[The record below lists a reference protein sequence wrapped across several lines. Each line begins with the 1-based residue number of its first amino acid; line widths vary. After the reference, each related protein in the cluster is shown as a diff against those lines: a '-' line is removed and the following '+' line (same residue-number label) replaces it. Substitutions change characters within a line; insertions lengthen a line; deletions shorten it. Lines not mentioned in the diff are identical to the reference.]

1 MLRIALLV
9 LSLALPSTLRAQ
21 YVSGSVVV
29 LEDGG
34 DYIVIAA
41 DSLRLGPG
49 PGQVSHAAC
58 KIVKLND
65 QIVFAASGLT
75 GRPGIAKTP
84 GSDTW
89 NVKDIAR
96 QEYTALRKKRVDQL
110 IQKLAAGYGQ
120 RLSDLI
126 NHDLRLEPDGPLM
139 TYLSEHGGGG
149 AALFAGFDEQHQRV
163 IVEVTVGI
171 QGPGARGVGYTTK
184 LRPND
189 DAGGTEVLG
198 DTAIAQELAAGR
210 TQRAQ
215 EWRSAMLLQP
225 PGLSLKDKLLVGAE
239 SVAEWTA
246 KYDPD
251 HVGGPIDVILVTRKR
266 AVTWVRRKPECG
278 PAVPAVKSAGSQR

>member
-9 LSLALPSTLRAQ
+9 LVLAPPSTLWAQ

-29 LEDGG
+29 LEEGG

-41 DSLRLGPG
+41 DSLRLGPR
-49 PGQVSHAAC
+49 PGQVSNTAC
-58 KIVKLND
+58 KIVKLSD
-65 QIVFAASGLT
+65 QLVFAASGLS
-75 GRPGIAKTP
+75 GRPGITKAP

-89 NVKDIAR
+89 NANDIAR
-96 QEYTALRKKRVDQL
+96 QEYTAMGKKHNDQW
-110 IQKLAAGYGQ
+110 IQKLAAAYGA
-120 RLSDLI
+120 RLSGQI

-139 TYLSEHGGGG
+139 TYLAKHGGGG
-149 AALFAGFDEQHQRV
+149 AAVFAGFDEQLQRV
-163 IVEVTVGI
+163 MVEVTVGI
-171 QGPGARGVGYTTK
+171 QGPSARVVGYTTK
-184 LRPND
+184 LLPND

-215 EWRSAMLLQP
+215 EWHSAMLLQP
-225 PGLSLKDKLLVGAE
+225 PGLSLKDRLLIGAE

-251 HVGGPIDVILVTRKR
+251 LVGGPIDVILVTRKR
-266 AVTWVRRKPECG
+266 GVTWVRRKPACG
-278 PAVPAVKSAGSQR
+278 PAVPAEKSVGSQL